1 MALGVSRRYRVAAG
15 SARCYK
21 IPYARLDAGAKR
33 HTVVAGAAL
42 NREACISSG
51 NCVADSPN
59 AFDFDD
65 DDIAIVK
72 DGVAELPDDRLL
84 RVARNCPAG
93 AIILR
98 DDDGN
103 EVALFG

>member
-1 MALGVSRRYRVAAG
+1 MGYSVS
-15 SARCYK
+15 
-21 IPYARLDAGAKR
+21 ID
-33 HTVVAGAAL
+33 
-42 NREACISSG
+42 REACISSG

-65 DDIAIVK
+65 DDIAMVK
-72 DGVAELPDDRLL
+72 DGVSELGDDRLL

-98 DDDGN
+98 DVEGK
-103 EVALFG
+103 EVDLFG

>member
-1 MALGVSRRYRVAAG
+1 MGYSVS
-15 SARCYK
+15 
-21 IPYARLDAGAKR
+21 ID
-33 HTVVAGAAL
+33 
-42 NREACISSG
+42 REACISSG
-51 NCVADSPN
+51 NCVADSPD

-65 DDIAIVK
+65 DDIAMVK
-72 DGVAELPDDRLL
+72 DGVSELLNERLL

-103 EVALFG
+103 EVDLFG

>member
-1 MALGVSRRYRVAAG
+1 MGYSVSIDR
-15 SARCYK
+15 
-21 IPYARLDAGAKR
+21 D
-33 HTVVAGAAL
+33 
-42 NREACISSG
+42 ACISSG
-51 NCVADSPN
+51 NCVADSPG

-65 DDIAIVK
+65 DDIAVVK

-98 DDDGN
+98 DADGN
-103 EVALFG
+103 EVDLFGS

>member
-1 MALGVSRRYRVAAG
+1 MGYSVS
-15 SARCYK
+15 
-21 IPYARLDAGAKR
+21 ID
-33 HTVVAGAAL
+33 
-42 NREACISSG
+42 REACISSG

-72 DGVAELPDDRLL
+72 DGVADLPDDRLR

-93 AIILR
+93 AILLR
-98 DDDGN
+98 DAHGN
-103 EVALFG
+103 DVDVFG